1 MNTAKLHRSSASPN
15 NPTERPVFRSKL
27 NDGQWDIASS
37 CHANLPS
44 IALSSDP
51 AAARELLRSLRAPPF
66 LQEKLLI
73 PKINQYD
80 SMLRVSWFCSQPQHH
95 LGCLMAFG
103 CWSWT
108 ILAVNFAAAM
118 LVILIARFWAYK
130 AWFMEISFWNY
141 CKGNTAA

>member
-73 PKINQYD
+73 TKINQYD
-80 SMLRVSWFCSQPQHH
+80 SMLRVSWFCSQPHHH
-95 LGCLMAFG
+95 LGGLPDGFWMLELDHPCRELCSSDAG
-103 CWSWT
+103 HSHSP
-108 ILAVNFAAAM
+108 ILSLQGLIYGDF
-118 LVILIARFWAYK
+118 ILK
-130 AWFMEISFWNY
+130 LL
-141 CKGNTAA
+141 